1 MDEGSQ
7 AVNWE
12 VRGCELVLQEWVIN
26 EGAGV
31 FDVYG
36 SAAVSKFIQDS
47 QLVAGN
53 GNLEK
58 LQSYIN
64 VSYKILQNLILNRK
78 ARDTTK
84 PIDQSY
90 IENLTAIMNNLPLIF
105 QWSQMSPN
113 LTFVADMFCSL
124 FYLLSLENSLNTSKT
139 KEWTSLQIDLMMTLS
154 EAMETRRSQQ
164 AFVALK
170 CLLELCLSS

>member
-47 QLVAGN
+47 
-53 GNLEK
+53 
-58 LQSYIN
+58 
-64 VSYKILQNLILNRK
+64 
-78 ARDTTK
+78 
-84 PIDQSY
+84 
-90 IENLTAIMNNLPLIF
+90 
-105 QWSQMSPN
+105 
-113 LTFVADMFCSL
+113 
-124 FYLLSLENSLNTSKT
+124 
-139 KEWTSLQIDLMMTLS
+139 
-154 EAMETRRSQQ
+154 
-164 AFVALK
+164 
-170 CLLELCLSS
+170 